1 MYCWS
6 WTSVICVLFSHGFIG
21 AAWTANVTVGD
32 NATLSW
38 CLPKPTNKEFT
49 VWNTRSGRPILSV
62 TNYNNVT
69 DMTLESRITF
79 TGIISP
85 SGAGLF
91 RFVIS
96 DVRFLDEG
104 RYGCY
109 VGPPENR
116 RFTIDNC
123 GQTLFVMASSTV
135 YTHFGETTTLA
146 WNLHGSGMEEFLVRN
161 DFWKETFFHITNYNL
176 VDIPAK
182 KLRSRIVF
190 TGNITSTGTGLFR
203 FRINGADDHHFG
215 QYSCYKGSIQRPETK
230 VPNCGQN
237 LAVIRVQEPYI
248 ASPEKVTVGD
258 SENLVCYSFLKSY
271 PFTNLTMSFIWS
283 RNGTRV
289 EHDGKHR
296 VVSDNRVGIGGRL
309 MTSTLIISGVTK
321 KDRAGRYTCQT
332 VVGENLLIDQSVD
345 NALGV
350 SYIPDTPSKNAEVE
364 VGDNALLSMKTPLRQ
379 SKMYVIGP
387 TDTPLFEMNATA
399 IYVREAYWT
408 KIKIMKVIISL
419 TTVSVQF
426 QLSDITSSDGGT
438 YYCSLDPRGQ
448 IGCDWKHFLAVSN
461 ATVTVPAS
469 SSVVTSTTGYM
480 TSTSTVRSDVV
491 PTTLKASSV
500 PADDD
505 ANATS
510 AGDNSTSSGQFT
522 STPDGLTPSTTSKL
536 ATSTVSSE
544 KAGDNSTS
552 SGQFTSTPDG
562 PTPSTTSKLA
572 TSTVSSEKGGLEDL
586 IVVSIGFSVAT
597 TFIISVIAV
606 VFCRRTFKRRRGD
619 WTTRS
624 TSSPAPEPAPAIADN
639 RIYFE
644 IDDIRESQAGTIEG
658 REEATN
664 LRRDYTNSCGYH
676 ELRHLR
682 LKKDSVLHMT
692 GIDMDDYSSVKSM
705 STLNQYDEPWI

>member
-1 MYCWS
+1 MYGRS
-6 WTSVICVLFSHGFIG
+6 WTGVICVLFSHGCTG
-21 AAWTANVTVGD
+21 GAWT
-32 NATLSW
+32 
-38 CLPKPTNKEFT
+38 
-49 VWNTRSGRPILSV
+49 
-62 TNYNNVT
+62 
-69 DMTLESRITF
+69 
-79 TGIISP
+79 
-85 SGAGLF
+85 
-91 RFVIS
+91 
-96 DVRFLDEG
+96 
-104 RYGCY
+104 
-109 VGPPENR
+109 
-116 RFTIDNC
+116 
-123 GQTLFVMASSTV
+123 ASSTV
-135 YTHFGETTTLA
+135 YTRFGEKITLA

-161 DFWKETFFHITNYNL
+161 DFWKKTFFHITNYNL
-176 VDIPAK
+176 VNIPAV
-182 KLRSRIVF
+182 KLRSKIVF

-215 QYSCYKGSIQRPETK
+215 QYSCYKGSIKRPETK

-237 LAVIRVQEPYI
+237 LVVIRVQEPYI

-399 IYVREAYWT
+399 IYVREDYWT

-469 SSVVTSTTGYM
+469 SSVVTSTTAGEYALFSTM
-480 TSTSTVRSDVV
+480 STS
-491 PTTLKASSV
+491 
-500 PADDD
+500 PADVLPQSHDTIVTTTD
-505 ANATS
+505 KSSNA
-510 AGDNSTSSGQFT
+510 
-522 STPDGLTPSTTSKL
+522 
-536 ATSTVSSE
+536 E
-544 KAGDNSTS
+544 
-552 SGQFTSTPDG
+552 
-562 PTPSTTSKLA
+562 
-572 TSTVSSEKGGLEDL
+572 GGTETLSM
-586 IVVSIGFSVAT
+586 ISIGLSTAT
-597 TFIISVIAV
+597 ALVMVVIGV
-606 VFCRRTFKRRRGD
+606 SLCHRRFKRREESNNQRI
-619 WTTRS
+619 
-624 TSSPAPEPAPAIADN
+624 PALYITPKYDDN
-639 RIYFE
+639 
-644 IDDIRESQAGTIEG
+644 EG
-658 REEATN
+658 
-664 LRRDYTNSCGYH
+664 Y
-676 ELRHLR
+676 ELINH
-682 LKKDSVLHMT
+682 
-692 GIDMDDYSSVKSM
+692 I
-705 STLNQYDEPWI
+705 